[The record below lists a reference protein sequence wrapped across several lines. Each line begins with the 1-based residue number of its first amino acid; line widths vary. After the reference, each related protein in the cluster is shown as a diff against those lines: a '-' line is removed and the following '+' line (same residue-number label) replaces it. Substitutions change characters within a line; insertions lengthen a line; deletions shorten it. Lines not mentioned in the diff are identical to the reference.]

1 MMLTKTIKRIIVA
14 TYCRA
19 PGGIVISTALI
30 LLLTSAIILTIGKKY
45 LALQLGDYAFYF
57 LTVGVILNIIKL
69 ISREPG
75 RLVKS

>member
-19 PGGIVISTALI
+19 PGIVISTALI
-30 LLLTSAIILTIGKKY
+30 LLLTSAIILTKGKKY
-45 LALQLGDYAFYF
+45 LALQFDDYAFYL